1 MILLATPA
9 QARQLAALEATQP
22 HAAGWKEKGFQTELT
37 QPHAQIW
44 VHTRM
49 EEITGFLALRSVG
62 DFAEIL
68 NVAVSPLYTRQ
79 GIARTLL
86 NHALA
91 QLAEKQVK
99 QVSLEVAQDNPP
111 AIALYTQAGFQVLG
125 KRKDFYAPG
134 RDGLIM
140 GKDL

>member
-1 MILLATPA
+1 MILLANSA
-9 QARQLAALEATQP
+9 QAEQLAALEATQP
-22 HAAGWKEKGFQTELT
+22 QAAGWAKKGFETELT

-44 VHTRM
+44 IYTLQ
-49 EEITGFLALRSVG
+49 EQIIGFLALRSVG

-68 NVAVSPLYTRQ
+68 NVAVHPRHTRKGLAQ
-79 GIARTLL
+79 KLL

-99 QVSLEVAQDNPP
+99 QVSLEVAKDNPP
-111 AIALYTQAGFQVLG
+111 AIALYTQAGFQTLG
-125 KRKDFYAPG
+125 KRKDFYGPG